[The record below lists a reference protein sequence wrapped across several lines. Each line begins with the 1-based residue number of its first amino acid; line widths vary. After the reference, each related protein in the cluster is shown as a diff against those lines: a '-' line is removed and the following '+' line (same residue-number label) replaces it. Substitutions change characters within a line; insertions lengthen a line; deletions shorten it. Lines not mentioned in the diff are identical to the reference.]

1 MTTEATAPVTGTG
14 DAPGSAGD
22 VARRLLIDGELRT
35 AATRFPS
42 LNPATGEVIGYAP
55 DATVDDAH
63 AAVAAARRA
72 FDTTSWATD
81 VALRIRCLEQFHQA
95 LLDHRDEL
103 AELTTVEVGA
113 TPALLAGAQ
122 LDGPIAI
129 VRYYADLLKSYS
141 FTEDLG
147 NIESRGMQ
155 HRWVE
160 KEAAGV
166 VGAIVAY
173 NYPNQLALAKLAPAL
188 AAGCTV
194 VLKGAP
200 DTPLVTLALG
210 ELIANHTDIPAGVV
224 NVLSGVDPE
233 VGAVLTTSPDVD
245 MVTFTGS
252 TPTGRRIM
260 AAASETL
267 KKVFLELGGKSA
279 AIILDDADLNMAAVF
294 ASFSMVTHAGQGCAL
309 TSRLLVPR
317 SRHDEI
323 VELVKTNF
331 GYVRYGDPS
340 DPSTYMGPLI
350 SEKQRDKVD
359 GMVKRAVE
367 AGATLVTGGEK
378 KDPGYFYTPTLL
390 TDVDPDSE
398 IAQEEVFGPVLVVIA
413 YEDDD
418 DAVRIANN
426 SIYGLSG
433 AVFGNEERALAV
445 ARRIRTGTFSING
458 GNYFSPDTPFGGFKQ
473 SGIGREMG
481 TAGLEEF
488 LESKT
493 FAVVLP
499 EASA

>member
-1 MTTEATAPVTGTG
+1 MQQEAPTIAQEQRA
-14 DAPGSAGD
+14 D
-22 VARRLLIDGELRT
+22 RKLLIGGELRET
-35 AATRFPS
+35 PRTFPS
-42 LNPATGEVIGYAP
+42 VNPATGEVFGYAP
-55 DATVDDAH
+55 DATVADAQT
-63 AAVAAARRA
+63 AVAAARHA
-72 FDTTSWATD
+72 FDNTD
-81 VALRIRCLEQFHQA
+81 WSTNTELRVHCLEQLHRA
-95 LLDHRDEL
+95 LLEHRDEL
-103 AELTTVEVGA
+103 AALTTTEVGA
-113 TPALLAGAQ
+113 TAALCAGAQ
-122 LDGPIAI
+122 LDGPIDI
-129 VRYYADLLKSYS
+129 VRYYADLLKTYPL
-141 FTEDLG
+141 TEDLG

-155 HRWVE
+155 HHRWVE

-166 VGAIVAY
+166 VAAIIAY

-194 VLKGAP
+194 VLKSAP
-200 DTPLVTLALG
+200 DTPLITLALG

-224 NVLSGVDPE
+224 NVLSGADPE

-279 AIILDDADLNMAAVF
+279 AIVLDDADFNTAAVF
-294 ASFSMVTHAGQGCAL
+294 SAFSMVTHAGQGCAL
-309 TSRLLVPR
+309 TSRLLVPAK
-317 SRHDEI
+317 HKDEI
-323 VELVKTNF
+323 VELIKTNF
-331 GYVRYGDPS
+331 SHVRFGDPT
-340 DPSTYMGPLI
+340 DPKTYMGPLI

-378 KDPGYFYTPTLL
+378 VDPGYFYRPTLL
-390 TDVDPDSE
+390 ADVDPDSE
-398 IAQEEVFGPVLVVIA
+398 IAQEEVFGPVLAVIS

-433 AVFGNEERALAV
+433 AVFGSEDRALAV

-458 GNYFSPDTPFGGFKQ
+458 GNYFSPDSPFGGYKQ

-488 LESKT
+488 MEAKT
-493 FAVVLP
+493 FARVV
-499 EASA
+499 S

>member
-1 MTTEATAPVTGTG
+1 MSETSTITAER
-14 DAPGSAGD
+14 GSANAD
-22 VARRLLIDGELRT
+22 RRMLIDGQLVD
-35 AATRFPS
+35 AAHTFAT
-42 LNPATGEVIGYAP
+42 LNPATGEVLGYAP
-55 DATVDDAH
+55 DASIADAE

-72 FDTTSWATD
+72 FDTSGWATD

-103 AELTTVEVGA
+103 AALTTAEVGA
-113 TPALLAGAQ
+113 TAALNQGAQ
-122 LDGPIAI
+122 LDQPIAI
-129 VRYYADLLKSYS
+129 VKYYTDLLRDYPL
-141 FTEDLG
+141 TEDLG
-147 NIESRGMQ
+147 NVESRGALH

-166 VGAIVAY
+166 VAAIIAY

-188 AAGCTV
+188 TAGCTV
-194 VLKGAP
+194 VLKAAP
-200 DTPLVTLALG
+200 DTPLITLALA
-210 ELIANHTDIPAGVV
+210 ELIAEHTDIPAGVV
-224 NVLSGVDPE
+224 NVISGADPQ
-233 VGAVLTTSPDVD
+233 VGAVLTSSPDVD

-252 TPTGRRIM
+252 TPTGRAIM
-260 AAASETL
+260 SAASATL

-279 AIILDDADLNMAAVF
+279 AIVLDDADFGMAAVF
-294 ASFSMVTHAGQGCAL
+294 AAFSMVTHAGQGCAL

-317 SRHDEI
+317 RHHDEI

-331 GYVRYGDPS
+331 GHVRFGDPT
-340 DPSTYMGPLI
+340 DPTTYMGPLI

-359 GMVKRAVE
+359 AMVQRAVA

-378 KDPGYFYTPTLL
+378 KGPGFFYTPTLL

-413 YEDDD
+413 YDDD
-418 DAVRIANN
+418 DHAVAIANN

-433 AVFGNEERALAV
+433 AVFGSQDRALAV

-458 GNYFSPDTPFGGFKQ
+458 GNYFSPDSPFGGFKQ

-481 TAGLEEF
+481 AAGLEEF
-488 LESKT
+488 LEAKT
-493 FAVVLP
+493 FAVPVGP
-499 EASA
+499 VE

>member
-1 MTTEATAPVTGTG
+1 MGQTPTIATDGAADSG
-14 DAPGSAGD
+14 ARALGSNVD
-22 VARRLLIDGELRT
+22 RRMLIDGRLVGAEQT
-35 AATRFPS
+35 FAS
-42 LNPATGEVIGYAP
+42 VNPATGEVFGHAP
-55 DATVDDAH
+55 DGTVADAE

-72 FDTTSWATD
+72 FDDGPWATD

-95 LLDHRDEL
+95 LVDHRDEL
-103 AELTTVEVGA
+103 AALTIAEVGA
-113 TPALLAGAQ
+113 TAALLTGAQ
-122 LDGPIAI
+122 LDQPIEI
-129 VRYYADLLKSYS
+129 VRYFADLLKT
-141 FTEDLG
+141 FPLTEDLG

-155 HRWVE
+155 HHRWVE
-160 KEAAGV
+160 KEGAGV
-166 VGAIVAY
+166 VAAIVAY

-224 NVLSGVDPE
+224 NVLSSSDPE
-233 VGAVLTTSPDVD
+233 VGAVLTKSPDVD
-245 MVTFTGS
+245 VVTFTGS

-260 AAASETL
+260 AAASETV
-267 KKVFLELGGKSA
+267 KRVFLELGGKSA
-279 AIILDDADLNMAAVF
+279 AIVLDDADFGTAAVF

-317 SRHDEI
+317 AHHDEI

-331 GYVRYGDPS
+331 SHVRYGDPN
-340 DPSTYMGPLI
+340 DPNTYMGPLI
-350 SEKQRDKVD
+350 SERQRDKVD

-390 TDVDPDSE
+390 TNVAPDAE

-413 YEDDD
+413 YDDDD
-418 DAVRIANN
+418 DAVRIAND

-433 AVFGNEERALAV
+433 AVFGGEERAIAM

-481 TAGLEEF
+481 AAGLEEF
-488 LESKT
+488 LERKT
-493 FAVVLP
+493 FATVV
-499 EASA
+499 SS